1 MKLSF
6 PVYVVGLVAGFV
18 YALAKYYVPT
28 LPFDESQILWAI
40 VVILT
45 ALHIDV
51 VQALRA
57 SGHIR

>member
-6 PVYVVGLVAGFV
+6 PAYVVALVAGFL
-18 YALAKYYVPT
+18 YALLKYYVPT

-51 VQALRA
+51 TQALRA
-57 SGHIR
+57 AGHLR